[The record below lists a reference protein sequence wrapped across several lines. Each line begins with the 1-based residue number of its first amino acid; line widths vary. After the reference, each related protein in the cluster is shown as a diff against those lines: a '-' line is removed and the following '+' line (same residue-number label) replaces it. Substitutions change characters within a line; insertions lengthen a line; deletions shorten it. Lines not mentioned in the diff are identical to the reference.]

1 MSNSKSFSAFLKK
14 QACINQMPEF
24 SSLGAYIKLARKR
37 RFISAIQ
44 LANNAKINR
53 STLYFIEKGNPGVS
67 VFSYFSVLRELGF
80 FEDILNLIANDVTGK
95 KNYEMKVLVK
105 QSIKE
110 YKI

>member
-14 QACINQMPEF
+14 QACINRMPEF
-24 SSLGAYIKLARKR
+24 LSLGAYIKIARKR

-53 STLYFIEKGNPGVS
+53 STLYFIENGHPGVS
-67 VFSYFSVLRELGF
+67 MFAYLSVLRELGF
-80 FEDILNLIANDVTGK
+80 FEDILKLIENDVIGK

-110 YKI
+110 FKL